1 MPTTLF
7 LSCESDL
14 KSCVESIRKVLK
26 REGHCSVAFSSGGMK
41 CEDFALRGLP
51 QNALFHTWLRETAEY
66 TFKSKCS
73 EIEVESMKRYVKTR
87 CYSDTKQKWLIRKLI
102 NPETKETKVDFTS
115 SSTWSKGEM
124 TFFLDWMQ
132 AFFAEQNLI
141 LEARG
146 EYVELT
152 EAQNT

>member
-1 MPTTLF
+1 
-7 LSCESDL
+7 
-14 KSCVESIRKVLK
+14 
-26 REGHCSVAFSSGGMK
+26 MK

-87 CYSDTKQKWLIRKLI
+87 CYSDTKLI

>member
-1 MPTTLF
+1 QKHRVYKTQVVVITIELVYNPETVEATKEDLEGSESFADTNFDDDILLIMPTTHF

-14 KSCVESIRKVLK
+14 KNCVESIRKVLK

-102 NPETKETKVDFTS
+102 NPET
-115 SSTWSKGEM
+115 
-124 TFFLDWMQ
+124 
-132 AFFAEQNLI
+132 
-141 LEARG
+141 
-146 EYVELT
+146 
-152 EAQNT
+152 